1 MGTVLIPGT
10 VRNESTLQPTSDA
23 AAATNAPTAIA
34 PGSSAS
40 SVPQPGATTLAND
53 LYAGRP
59 ILAQVYSALN
69 AGEPSNVNAFLD
81 KSGYEIT
88 SEGIQQVLKS
98 TQPGHGFDI
107 RSFGGLYKFTAPDE
121 LTSYALRLD
130 PTTTKIYIGATA
142 VNNTTDSRGH
152 VLFDFQ
158 SLRYDLVFESPTGL
172 ASQPKVATV
181 KGTRTTLAD
190 PKGPT
195 SDVSGTQQDASSPPQ
210 DWAEMK
216 GSLQAAYVL
225 SLFGL
230 SWTVLFT
237 LIGEYRNWKAKKEAL
252 AKDEVAKRIEK
263 LSEPVK
269 KSFKATNELVLKLA
283 ELSDPGGSIDVDR
296 GVVEDAVTAGIKA
309 QLDLLNK
316 DPRLL
321 TAADRSRIMTKA
333 AEAMREAVRTEY
345 LDEARPLVLDYLGG
359 LGDLLGDDALEAAV
373 EHHADLHMSEIAN
386 KLRKLGAGSPWLQ
399 ATIDAVVANAGK
411 EAYRELGDL
420 TKASQTATEAIIEQN
435 NHDRAE
441 NERKLAKYKS
451 QFDDLKLTEAEMSA
465 HQDEHDAELG
475 RLENQMQSA
484 EQELN
489 RQQEQE
495 EWHREEE
502 ADFGKEAEEA
512 KKQADEHA
520 VEAFGE

>member
-1 MGTVLIPGT
+1 MSTVAISGTT
-10 VRNESTLQPTSDA
+10 RNGSILQPTGDTAS
-23 AAATNAPTAIA
+23 ATNKPIAIALSSNVSSAPTVA
-34 PGSSAS
+34 AS
-40 SVPQPGATTLAND
+40 QPGATTLAND

-59 ILAQVYSALN
+59 ILAKVYSVLS
-69 AGEPSNVNAFLD
+69 AGDPSSVNAFLD

-88 SEGIQQVLKS
+88 PEGIQQVLSS
-98 TQPGHGFDI
+98 TQPGPGFDM
-107 RSFGGLYKFTAPDE
+107 RSFDK
-121 LTSYALRLD
+121 
-130 PTTTKIYIGATA
+130 
-142 VNNTTDSRGH
+142 TTDSRGH
-152 VLFDFQ
+152 VLFEFQ

-181 KGTRTTLAD
+181 KGTRTTLGD

-195 SDVSGTQQDASSPPQ
+195 SDVTAEQQDASSPPQ

-237 LIGEYRNWKAKKEAL
+237 LIGEYRNWKDKKEAL

-296 GVVEDAVTAGIKA
+296 GVVEEAVTAGIKA

-321 TAADRSRIMTKA
+321 TAADRSRITAKA
-333 AEAMREAVRTEY
+333 AEAMREAVRT
-345 LDEARPLVLDYLGG
+345 ARPLVLDYLGG

-386 KLRKLGAGSPWLQ
+386 KLRNLDAGSPWLQ

-420 TKASQTATEAIIEQN
+420 AKASQTATEAIIEQN
-435 NHDRAE
+435 KQDRAK
-441 NERKLAKYKS
+441 NEWKLLEYKS
-451 QFDDLKLTEAEMSA
+451 QFEERKMSEAEMSA
-465 HQDEHDAELG
+465 HQDEHDAVLG

-484 EQELN
+484 EQELK
-489 RQQEQE
+489 RQQQQE

-502 ADFGKEAEEA
+502 ANFGKEAEEA
-512 KKQADEHA
+512 KKQAEEHA
-520 VEAFGE
+520 VEAFGD

>member
-216 GSLQAAYVL
+216 GSLQAAYVRSEL
-225 SLFGL
+225 D
-230 SWTVLFT
+230 
-237 LIGEYRNWKAKKEAL
+237 EYRNWKAKKEAL

>member
-1 MGTVLIPGT
+1 M
-10 VRNESTLQPTSDA
+10 
-23 AAATNAPTAIA
+23 
-34 PGSSAS
+34 
-40 SVPQPGATTLAND
+40 TLAND

-59 ILAQVYSALN
+59 VLAKVYSVLN
-69 AGEPSNVNAFLD
+69 AGDPSSVNAFLD

-88 SEGIQQVLKS
+88 AEGIQEVLSS
-98 TQPGHGFDI
+98 TQPGPGFDI

-121 LTSYALRLD
+121 LTSFALRLD

-142 VNNTTDSRGH
+142 VNNTTDPRGH
-152 VLFDFQ
+152 VLFEFQ
-158 SLRYDLVFESPTGL
+158 SLRYDLVFESPTGVAL
-172 ASQPKVATV
+172 QPKVATV
-181 KGTRTTLAD
+181 KGTRITLAD
-190 PKGPT
+190 PKSPT
-195 SDVSGTQQDASSPPQ
+195 TDVSAEQQDASSSTQ

-237 LIGEYRNWKAKKEAL
+237 LIGEYRNWRDKKEAL

-269 KSFKATNELVLKLA
+269 KSRN
-283 ELSDPGGSIDVDR
+283 R
-296 GVVEDAVTAGIKA
+296 GVVEEAVTAGIKA

-321 TAADRSRIMTKA
+321 TGADRFRITAKA

-345 LDEARPLVLDYLGG
+345 LDEARPLVLDYLGN
-359 LGDLLGDDALEAAV
+359 LEDLLGADALEAAV

-386 KLRKLGAGSPWLQ
+386 KLQKLDAGSPWLQ
-399 ATIDAVVANAGK
+399 ATINAVVANAGK
-411 EAYRELGDL
+411 EADRELGDL
-420 TKASQTATEAIIEQN
+420 AKASQTATEAIIEQN
-435 NHDRAE
+435 RQDRAK
-441 NERKLAKYKS
+441 NERKLLEYKS
-451 QFDDLKLTEAEMSA
+451 QFEERKMTEAEMSA
-465 HQDEHDAELG
+465 HQNEHDAELG
-475 RLENQMQSA
+475 KLENQLQSA
-484 EQELN
+484 EQELD

-495 EWHREEE
+495 EWHREGE
-502 ADFGKEAEEA
+502 ADFGREAEEA